1 MELTERYIF
10 LNWSY
15 LSIRA
20 SPYSTTWRRTIDRL
34 CTEYPTARSHNL
46 SSYVDKRTRL

>member
-1 MELTERYIF
+1 VELTERYIF

-20 SPYSTTWRRTIDRL
+20 SPYSTTWRRTIDQQVKDWL
-34 CTEYPTARSHNL
+34 AEKGGL
-46 SSYVDKRTRL
+46 SSRMK